1 MESKC
6 VIMDLIVAKQNINIT
21 NKINNGYELNRHF
34 QVTWALNPP
43 WAKSILSFRWKSY
56 SSPIQSVCT
65 WIKGKDK
72 LLLPKLDSLL

>member
-21 NKINNGYELNRHF
+21 NKRNNAYELNRHF

-43 WAKSILSFRWKSY
+43 WAKSILSFG
-56 SSPIQSVCT
+56 
-65 WIKGKDK
+65 GKVTQAR
-72 LLLPKLDSLL
+72 PNCVHLDQRQR